1 MDNKDIDYTNLNYT
15 NFKRQ
20 LKKFLYEEEQLDPAK
35 VAQAAKLQQQKA
47 DLEKQIAALG
57 VKRALLVKQIDA
69 LNTK

>member
-1 MDNKDIDYTNLNYT
+1 MDNKDIDYTSLNYT

-20 LKKFLYEEEQLDPAK
+20 LKKFLYEEDQLDPAK

-57 VKRALLVKQIDA
+57 VKQALLIKQIDA
-69 LNTK
+69 LKTK